1 MKLSTGITLLLL
13 VALIAVSLTE
23 AKKYKTIKNE
33 KKAKDLELKS
43 SSQKRSKKGVP
54 ERKILQK
61 SENIP
66 KDAVDDS
73 IEVTDEKVVVPKK
86 AKKEKP
92 VKQKSKNLKVLT
104 EYEQCKMECRRK
116 RDMQDVKELQI
127 QLLKEKCRSGA
138 ASADCSNEQLTDYIT
153 YLKEELQN
161 AKKALNDALKNDA
174 NDEPSKSFIEINM
187 NERQQS
193 SGSAPGSK

>member
-1 MKLSTGITLLLL
+1 MTL
-13 VALIAVSLTE
+13 
-23 AKKYKTIKNE
+23 
-33 KKAKDLELKS
+33 
-43 SSQKRSKKGVP
+43 Q
-54 ERKILQK
+54 
-61 SENIP
+61 
-66 KDAVDDS
+66 S

-138 ASADCSNEQLTDYIT
+138 ASADCSNEQLTD
-153 YLKEELQN
+153 EELQN